1 MNNFDLRKYLAEGG
15 IKARLNE
22 NLDPD
27 RENLISKI
35 KKLRDY
41 GFTGKGI
48 DYGPLLITV
57 FTQGGEREYFVYGEN
72 DESEDGIFNSTNPE
86 EVANFV
92 LNYGAK
98 LNENLDPDP
107 ELYPD
112 GYDFGG
118 IDEGEDQD
126 VEKVAKL
133 FLEEGEDD
141 YMEEAMVDD
150 EVNES
155 FLDEMARTSNTFSLA
170 KEASVADV
178 RSFMNRVNNLLKTY
192 KSPGQKKPKSRFTPE
207 DMDRLTNVLKK
218 ADFTSKEVL
227 DAIGGWNNSA
237 QANTFLKVLQDKGYI
252 AITSELKK
260 FSKPERDPNAP
271 ETRGRKKKVRD
282 DDGEDNK
289 KGDKEPTDTQIRK
302 AAKKAGLDENDR
314 FLNEFLKKKL

>member
-27 RENLISKI
+27 S
-35 KKLRDY
+35 
-41 GFTGKGI
+41 
-48 DYGPLLITV
+48 
-57 FTQGGEREYFVYGEN
+57 
-72 DESEDGIFNSTNPE
+72 
-86 EVANFV
+86 
-92 LNYGAK
+92 
-98 LNENLDPDP
+98 

-112 GYDFGG
+112 GYDFGD

-141 YMEEAMVDD
+141 YMEEAMVGD
-150 EVNES
+150 EVNEA

-207 DMDRLTNVLKK
+207 DMDRLTSVLKK

-227 DAIGGWNNSA
+227 DAIEGWNNSA

-314 FLNEFLKKKL
+314 FLNEFLKKKLLSEIQSEEEVANLLDDFYQEKINFYPNVETFADEVRTALDALTMKYSDDVDM

>member
-27 RENLISKI
+27 S
-35 KKLRDY
+35 
-41 GFTGKGI
+41 
-48 DYGPLLITV
+48 
-57 FTQGGEREYFVYGEN
+57 
-72 DESEDGIFNSTNPE
+72 
-86 EVANFV
+86 
-92 LNYGAK
+92 
-98 LNENLDPDP
+98 

-112 GYDFGG
+112 GYDFGD

-150 EVNES
+150 EVNEA

-170 KEASVADV
+170 KEASVTDV

-314 FLNEFLKKKL
+314 FLNEFLKKKLLSEIQSEEEVANLLDDFYQEKINFYPNVETFADEVRTALDALTMKYSDDVDM